1 MSLTWKE
8 GNITLIT
15 NDVVIGSPTLT
26 APSPQ
31 NMLLEEILE
40 NIVVDSLREE
50 DNLIFVVI
58 ILGHI
63 VVGHVVEVLAEGLE
77 EI

>member
-1 MSLTWKE
+1 M
-8 GNITLIT
+8 IT

-26 APSPQ
+26 APSAQ